1 MCETRAFL
9 PARARLQSYFGI
21 DALRFKT
28 CEEFIFFR
36 PPDETTQAER
46 RRCLAETKNIAADHA
61 MHAMRRAFD
70 VGDATMIK
78 GLSEW
83 FLRNL

>member
-1 MCETRAFL
+1 MRRAHFS
-9 PARARLQSYFGI
+9 PPRARHQSYFGI